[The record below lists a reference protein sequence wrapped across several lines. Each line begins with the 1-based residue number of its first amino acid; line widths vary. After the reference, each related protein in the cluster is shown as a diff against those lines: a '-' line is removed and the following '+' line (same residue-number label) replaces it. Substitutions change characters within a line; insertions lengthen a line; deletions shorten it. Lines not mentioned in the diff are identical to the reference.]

1 MMKASH
7 IRNFQPPPKDI
18 AKDIGLVNRLVS
30 PFNGGEVSGSV
41 ADGFGVIE
49 KRSLDLDAASVER
62 SFAKRPS
69 ALKTAW
75 TVLASISKR
84 WRGTKSRVDCY
95 PVLKGRVYYLAQAV
109 TCCTDYDARL
119 HGYRDAFDMIMSDGS
134 HPRQDHFL
142 AGVAQELPHESQ
154 HKMLLDGLAKE
165 YAGLADWAAYVS
177 RERAAGAC
185 GEFMSWASHSARRQ
199 EAV

>member
-1 MMKASH
+1 M
-7 IRNFQPPPKDI
+7 
-18 AKDIGLVNRLVS
+18 NRS
-30 PFNGGEVSGSV
+30 INPFNTVEVSGSV

-49 KRSLDLDAASVER
+49 KESLDLDTESVER
-62 SFAKRPS
+62 SFAKKQS
-69 ALKTAW
+69 ALMAAW
-75 TVLASISKR
+75 VVLASIPRK
-84 WRGTKSRVDCY
+84 WRNTKSRVDCY

-119 HGYRDAFDMIMSDGS
+119 HGYRDAFDMIMSDSS

-177 RERAAGAC
+177 RERMAGAS
-185 GEFMSWASHSARRQ
+185 GEFMPWASHSARRQ